1 MSNMKAKAN
10 PLQAVWS
17 WIKER
22 VRKFIVALK
31 RNPSMIPLIMLL
43 VAFLVYSMNLT
54 DVSDTT
60 AKIQGKGM
68 GLCQFCIMLFS
79 LLSMVCM
86 LNAFPKR
93 KKPNYLMIGVMF
105 VMFAVM
111 IYCDIHYMNAIAVAV
126 NRAENPIKLS
136 ENMYIWDAYTMLQT
150 YIVLIGVTAGLVV
163 LLPVYSK
170 LLKKIKTSIEVEDN
184 GAMGEIEI
192 SE

>member
-10 PLQAVWS
+10 PLQTVWS

-31 RNPSMIPLIMLL
+31 RNPSVIPLIMLM